1 VLFTGSRLTGA
12 RSVVLRCQLVSVYVN
27 NWCGTDGEQADAS
40 SSDYNTLPHYQRY
53 QRCLQHQQQACIGH
67 YHTGQRAQ
75 LLYETVGRSRNC
87 VDGAR
92 ATLCSRHGRSN
103 SLSPG
108 RARYAAGQLCS
119 TARFR
124 RPLMPPADSET
135 VPAVEAAV
143 SPGASTGD
151 EPAASSSA
159 SVEQRDDLE
168 QSASSTVDDAFA
180 TNIADVSDRTSAEL
194 KNVDNQPAEVPL
206 QDDANSDANRSDVP
220 ADVDQPVTE
229 SRDLQ
234 TDDAERCTEE
244 RKNDGEVM
252 EVKMETEEQIVE
264 GGTVNQKEAGAMKD
278 DYTDVT
284 NDVGDGGDSLIGE
297 VSSKDSETEAA
308 DNSEG
313 SKWCSESPV
322 IRFEQADTTSTKFD
336 SSALEKILNSLSA
349 TSRRDH
355 DGLTTNDCNHRDN
368 NNDDDDDDEIWM
380 RRDVVADAYQSS
392 LSMLDAAVAQLDN
405 NGLHFKSRRRRSTS
419 SSSSSSVG
427 HCSPSCLMPPST
439 LDTDTDTSTTCLLS
453 CDTSTDAT
461 VTLIP
466 STAPTTLP
474 STSTGV
480 EPAEMHTSSQTAG

>member
-1 VLFTGSRLTGA
+1 M
-12 RSVVLRCQLVSVYVN
+12 SVYVN
-27 NWCGTDGEQADAS
+27 NWCGADGEQADAS

-87 VDGAR
+87 VDGGTR

-119 TARFR
+119 TARLR

-143 SPGASTGD
+143 APGTSTAD
-151 EPAASSSA
+151 ERAATSSA
-159 SVEQRDDLE
+159 SVAQRDDLE
-168 QSASSTVDDAFA
+168 QSASSTVDDVFA
-180 TNIADVSDRTSAEL
+180 ADNADVSDQTSAEL
-194 KNVDNQPAEVPL
+194 KNVDSQPAEVPL
-206 QDDANSDANRSDVP
+206 PDDADGGANHSEAP
-220 ADVDQPVTE
+220 ADADQPYAAVTK
-229 SRDLQ
+229 SH
-234 TDDAERCTEE
+234 DAERCTEE
-244 RKNDGEVM
+244 SKNDGDVM
-252 EVKMETEEQIVE
+252 EVKTETEEQNVE
-264 GGTVNQKEAGAMKD
+264 DGTVNQKEAGATKD
-278 DYTDVT
+278 DHVDVI
-284 NDVGDGGDSLIGE
+284 NDVVDGGDPLVGG
-297 VSSKDSETEAA
+297 VSSRDSEAEVAN
-308 DNSEG
+308 DSEG

-355 DGLTTNDCNHRDN
+355 DGLTTNDCNQHRDEN
-368 NNDDDDDDEIWM
+368 NYDDDDEIWM
-380 RRDVVADAYQSS
+380 RRDVVDDTCQSS

-405 NGLHFKSRRRRSTS
+405 NALHFKSRRRRSTTS

-453 CDTSTDAT
+453 GITTIDTLTDTT
-461 VTLIP
+461 VTL
-466 STAPTTLP
+466 S
-474 STSTGV
+474 STSPTSLQTTSANV
-480 EPAEMHTSSQTAG
+480 EHAEIDKSSQAAGKR